1 MECEQIRENLSAYV
15 DGEISG
21 EERDR
26 VEGHLVACET
36 CAGALAELNAY
47 LERIGKLEEV
57 DPPPWLTQKV
67 MARVQSESEEKRGF
81 YQRFFP
87 QFLLAR
93 PIHALA
99 TVLILVL
106 SVYVFQSM
114 KTGVQKP
121 EESKEVAK
129 KVTDD
134 ISLPVEK
141 RQAPGETAPDAGR
154 RERDEQEKAPAGA
167 VMERAAPAPG
177 RNLSEAPA
185 QLPPADREKVGAD
198 GYAQA
203 PAVTSP
209 ASREKQAQE
218 HAGKAA
224 KGEFRPLIMGEP
236 ATGKFDVKLIVTV
249 SDLEAAR
256 DEIEEILAKT
266 AGTVILKKHFD
277 TKVATFHAATGKE
290 HITALK
296 GRLSKV
302 GKVRQEKG
310 AFEGERAGG
319 EEVVVMIEIYPAGQK
334 P

>member
-1 MECEQIRENLSAYV
+1 MECAQIRENLSAYV

-21 EERDR
+21 EERDQ
-26 VEGHLVACET
+26 VEAHLVACET
-36 CAGALAELNAY
+36 CALALAELNAY
-47 LERIGKLEEV
+47 LDRIGKLEEV

-99 TVLILVL
+99 TVLILVI
-106 SVYVFQSM
+106 SVYVFQAM

-121 EESKEVAK
+121 EESMEVAK
-129 KVTDD
+129 KVIDD
-134 ISLPVEK
+134 TSAPGEK
-141 RQAPGETAPDAGR
+141 RQVTGTVPEAGPQI
-154 RERDEQEKAPAGA
+154 RDEQEKAPAGS

-177 RNLSEAPA
+177 RNLSKAPA

-198 GYAQA
+198 RYAQT

-209 ASREKQAQE
+209 ASREKQAEE
-218 HAGKAA
+218 HAGKTA
-224 KGEFRPLIMGEP
+224 KGEFKPMIMGEP
-236 ATGKFDVKLIVTV
+236 ATVRFDVKLIVTV
-249 SDLEAAR
+249 SNLEAAR
-256 DEIEEILAKT
+256 EEIEEILAET
-266 AGTVILKKHFD
+266 EGTVILKKHFD

-290 HITALK
+290 HITALE

-319 EEVVVMIEIYPAGQK
+319 EEVVVMIEIYPAGQN

>member
-1 MECEQIRENLSAYV
+1 MECDQIRENLSAYV

-21 EERDR
+21 EERDQ
-26 VEGHLVACET
+26 VEAHLVACET
-36 CAGALAELNAY
+36 CALALAELNAY

-57 DPPPWLTQKV
+57 DPPPWLTRKV

-99 TVLILVL
+99 TVLILVI
-106 SVYVFQSM
+106 SVYVFQAM
-114 KTGVQKP
+114 KTGIQKP

-129 KVTDD
+129 KVIDD
-134 ISLPVEK
+134 TSAPGEK
-141 RQAPGETAPDAGR
+141 RQVPGETTPEAVPRAK
-154 RERDEQEKAPAGA
+154 DEQEKAPAGT

-177 RNLSEAPA
+177 RILREAPP
-185 QLPPADREKVGAD
+185 QLPPEDREKVGAD
-198 GYAQA
+198 RYAQT

-209 ASREKQAQE
+209 PSREKRAAE
-218 HAGKAA
+218 PAGKAA
-224 KGEFRPLIMGEP
+224 KGEFRPMIMGEP
-236 ATGKFDVKLIVTV
+236 AIGKFDVKLIVTV
-249 SDLEAAR
+249 SNLEAAQQ
-256 DEIEEILAKT
+256 EIEEILAGT
-266 AGTVILKKHFD
+266 EGTVILKKHFD
-277 TKVATFHAATGKE
+277 TKVATFLAATGKE
-290 HITALK
+290 HITALE

-310 AFEGERAGG
+310 TFEGERAGG
-319 EEVVVMIEIYPAGQK
+319 EEVVVMIEIYPAGQN